1 MAALKFHLQKIHYKP
16 KSKGQ
21 GLYLQGLHT
30 WLCSK
35 NDRASTERRQER

>member
-1 MAALKFHLQKIHYKP
+1 MAALKFHLKKIHYKQ

-30 WLCSK
+30 CKCSK
-35 NDRASTERRQER
+35 NDRASI